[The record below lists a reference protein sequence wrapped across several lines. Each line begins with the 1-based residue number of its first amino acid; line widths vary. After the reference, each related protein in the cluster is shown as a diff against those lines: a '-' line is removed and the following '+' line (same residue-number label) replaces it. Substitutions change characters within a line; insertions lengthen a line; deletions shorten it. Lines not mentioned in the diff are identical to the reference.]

1 MSTVMKLSD
10 SQLNQVELA
19 LSRKP
24 KSQELLPL
32 REVAQLAAL
41 VDRDEVKGWEAV
53 FKRAITY
60 SGLFDSE
67 IADALEMDKGQL
79 SKTLAAGN
87 LQTRRIEQFNEAV
100 GNKIA
105 LQVWNYRAGYEMKPL
120 LSTLEQE
127 LEQERREKEEMAAKL
142 AYFEEIIQKI
152 K

>member
-19 LSRKP
+19 LARRP

-32 REVAQLAAL
+32 SEVSQLAAL

-53 FKRAITY
+53 FKRAITD
-60 SGLFDSE
+60 SGLFESE

-79 SKTLAAGN
+79 SKTLTAGN
-87 LQTRRIEQFNEAV
+87 LQARRIEQFNDAV
-100 GNKIA
+100 GNRIV
-105 LQVWNYRAGYEMKPL
+105 LQVWNYRSGFELKPM
-120 LSTLEQE
+120 LSTLERE
-127 LEQERREKEEMAAKL
+127 LEREREEKEEMAAKL